1 MSGGTRLRLL
11 HEFRRLTIRYEP
23 RLDIHHAFTSLACSH
38 LPAISERVVLEDVL
52 RRIRFIVSGS
62 GTSMSTA
69 DSARRDISRTD
80 NRSPASRMIRSMR
93 RGGA

>member
-1 MSGGTRLRLL
+1 
-11 HEFRRLTIRYEP
+11 
-23 RLDIHHAFTSLACSH
+23 
-38 LPAISERVVLEDVL
+38 VVLEDVL